1 MSKRRLTNREQL
13 RKMLKEVEAD
23 SVLHQELLSVQAA
36 IEQPKDRAVQVL
48 IKLLKPLTTQ
58 AAKHFIAKVLGSTKD
73 FRAIRP
79 LIKAAAAPENEKYRS
94 GYLWPLELNNYDC
107 TQYLPQIVNL
117 LLSRAGFDEVT
128 WVCIELVRKMK
139 GPFEPVL
146 ARKCI
151 RKLLAEIKQ
160 PLTPEELIST
170 HANRLEAADK
180 IMYGYFNQTAKTY
193 WKEWNKGKRDA
204 IEE

>member
-13 RKMLKEVEAD
+13 RKKLKEAEPT
-23 SVLHQELLSVQAA
+23 SVLYQELVLVQAS
-36 IEQPKDRAVQVL
+36 IEKPLEKTVSEL
-48 IKLLKPLTTQ
+48 IRLLKVATTQ
-58 AAKHFIAKVLGSTKD
+58 EAKHFIATVLGSTKD
-73 FRAIRP
+73 PRVIKP
-79 LIKAAAAPENEKYRS
+79 LIKSADAPENETYRS

-107 TQYLPQIVNL
+107 TQYLPQLVSL
-117 LLSRAGFDEVT
+117 LLSRVGFDEVT
-128 WVCIELVRKMK
+128 WVCIELIRKMK

-151 RKLLAEIKQ
+151 RKLLAEIRK

-180 IMYGYFNQTAKTY
+180 IMSIYFNQTAKTY
-193 WKEWNKGKRDA
+193 WAKWNKAEWKTS
-204 IEE
+204 